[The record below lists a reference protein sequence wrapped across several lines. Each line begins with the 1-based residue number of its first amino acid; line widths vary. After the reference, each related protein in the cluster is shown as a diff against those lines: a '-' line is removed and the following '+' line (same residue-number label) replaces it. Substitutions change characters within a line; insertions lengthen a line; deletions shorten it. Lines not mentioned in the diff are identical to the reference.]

1 MCRDYQE
8 IKIQE
13 NVQLLGVG
21 SIPRSMPVILMDDLV
36 DNIKAGGKQPL
47 CALSVGSCGMTIDI
61 IFPSCPQSL
70 SCILFFPH
78 FSNFPVVFRTQKIQ
92 EL

>member
-1 MCRDYQE
+1 MGWTFIWIAAEVTTDIFLSVQSSRGCASSSFQVVEDSIICHDYQE

-36 DNIKAGGKQPL
+36 DTIKPGGKQPI
-47 CALSVGSCGMTIDI
+47 CAY
-61 IFPSCPQSL
+61 P
-70 SCILFFPH
+70 
-78 FSNFPVVFRTQKIQ
+78 
-92 EL
+92 